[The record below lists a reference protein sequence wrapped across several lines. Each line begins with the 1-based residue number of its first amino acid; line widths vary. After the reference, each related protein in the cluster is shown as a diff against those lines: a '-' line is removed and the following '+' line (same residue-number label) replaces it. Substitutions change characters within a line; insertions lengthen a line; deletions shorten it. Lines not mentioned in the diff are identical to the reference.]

1 MNKKATSVKEF
12 FNTLIGKIILI
23 IIALY
28 LFTSIVPRLLSANND
43 FAVTMGIAI
52 ILAIGFAIYWFWEKL
67 IGWIQH
73 D

>member
-52 ILAIGFAIYWFWEKL
+52 ILAIVFVIYWFWEKVINWL
-67 IGWIQH
+67 QS
-73 D
+73 